1 MVLPVLTGAFVLSL
15 LAALVFV
22 PLVRDGARRLRWT
35 DQPDGE
41 RKLHA
46 RPTPTVGGV
55 ALVAAFAVGVNGMQ
69 LLAPLFGAEHLVS
82 VLAPPWA
89 VMLGAGLVA
98 ALGLLDDLLDLGYRT
113 KLAGQA
119 AAAALVWL
127 SGLRVTLFDG
137 VLGDGVAGLVVS
149 AVLTVAWVVTVANA
163 VNLVDGRDGLAGG
176 LVVLAFAGLA
186 GAHVIRS
193 GDTGGLLLVAAALGA
208 LLGFLRYN
216 APPASIFMGD
226 SGSLFLGYLLAAYA
240 LRGTAH
246 PQPAL
251 ALAVPAV
258 ALGLPLLDA
267 LVTVAR
273 RLVHRRPL
281 FRPDRDHIHHRV
293 AARLS
298 ERAAGLLLGGIG
310 LALALAAVAIAAS
323 PVPVAVG
330 VLAGVGVGAG
340 ALLYW
345 LGYLRRT
352 PGGPAVPDAPPSDA
366 ARIAERAGA

>member
-1 MVLPVLTGAFVLSL
+1 MVLPVLTGAFALSL
-15 LAALVFV
+15 LAALLLV

-35 DQPDGE
+35 DLPDGQ

-55 ALVAAFAVGVNGMQ
+55 ALVAAFAVGVNGLQ

-119 AAAALVWL
+119 AAAALVWM

-137 VLGDGVAGLVVS
+137 VLGDSIAGLVVS
-149 AVLTVAWVVTVANA
+149 AVLTVAWVVVVANA

-176 LVVLAFAGLA
+176 LVALAFAGLA
-186 GAHVIRS
+186 GAHVLRS

-298 ERAAGLLLGGIG
+298 ERASGLLLGGIG
-310 LALALAAVAIAAS
+310 LVLALAAVAMAAS
-323 PVPVAVG
+323 PSPVAVG
-330 VLAGVGVGAG
+330 VLAGVGVGA
-340 ALLYW
+340 AVLLYW

-352 PGGPAVPDAPPSDA
+352 PGGPAVPAAPPPDGP
-366 ARIAERAGA
+366 RIAERAEA